1 MQNILF
7 HFKRKTKKFIE
18 NLIHMYLTER
28 TRIRVCL
35 EAVTKQI
42 ESNRIKFERF
52 MESSFTEREKL
63 YKRLD
68 NMLVRAVEIG
78 DTEMAKVALNFI
90 LTVYNKKPMEGLEV
104 AIEGVGNNLLAKND
118 IKNYLD

>member
-1 MQNILF
+1 M
-7 HFKRKTKKFIE
+7 
-18 NLIHMYLTER
+18 
-28 TRIRVCL
+28 

-63 YKRLD
+63 YKRVD

>member
-1 MQNILF
+1 
-7 HFKRKTKKFIE
+7 
-18 NLIHMYLTER
+18 MYLTER

-63 YKRLD
+63 YKRVD

>member
-63 YKRLD
+63 YKRVD